1 MYIIVKTLYPG
12 YMMMK
17 RKNTMLTL
25 RDINAATNSKDGSM
39 YSDLYKDVYGCRP
52 YNPTFESVEAFDAN
66 FEELSRLLDKEI
78 ESEAEYQ
85 QIYFDKF
92 VARVEETMQI
102 VQGTTRER
110 AIEIIAEA
118 EGIRDAEFDFYG
130 LEILEHELNLKFGSI
145 SKWLSE

>member
-1 MYIIVKTLYPG
+1 
-12 YMMMK
+12 
-17 RKNTMLTL
+17 MLTL
-25 RDINAATNSKDGSM
+25 RDINTATGSKDACI

-52 YNPTFESVEAFDAN
+52 YNPTFESVEAFDAD

-78 ESEAEYQ
+78 ESAAEYQ

-92 VARVEETMQI
+92 VARVQETMEI
-102 VQGTTRER
+102 VQGATRER

-118 EGIRDAEFDFYG
+118 EGIRAAEFDFYG

>member
-1 MYIIVKTLYPG
+1 
-12 YMMMK
+12 
-17 RKNTMLTL
+17 MLTL
-25 RDINAATNSKDGSM
+25 RDINTATGSKDACI

-52 YNPTFESVEAFDAN
+52 YNPTFESVEAFDAD
-66 FEELSRLLDKEI
+66 FEALSHLLDKEI

-85 QIYFDKF
+85 QIYFAKF
-92 VARVEETMQI
+92 VTRVEETMQI

-118 EGIRDAEFDFYG
+118 EGIRAAEFDFYG

-145 SKWLSE
+145 ARWLSE

>member
-1 MYIIVKTLYPG
+1 
-12 YMMMK
+12 
-17 RKNTMLTL
+17 MLTL
-25 RDINAATNSKDGSM
+25 RDINAATNSRDGDI
-39 YSDLYKDVYGCRP
+39 YSDLYKDVYGSRP
-52 YNPTFESVEAFDAN
+52 RHAEFASIEEFDTDFEA
-66 FEELSRLLDKEI
+66 LSHMLDKQI

-118 EGIRDAEFDFYG
+118 EGINEREFDHYG
-130 LEILEHELNLKFGSI
+130 LEILEHELNLKYGSI
-145 SKWLSE
+145 ARWLSE

>member
-1 MYIIVKTLYPG
+1 
-12 YMMMK
+12 MMMK

-25 RDINAATNSKDGSM
+25 RDINTATGSKDACI

-52 YNPTFESVEAFDAN
+52 YNPTFESVEAFDAD
-66 FEELSRLLDKEI
+66 FEALSRLLDKEI

-92 VARVEETMQI
+92 VARVQETMEI
-102 VQGTTRER
+102 VQGATRER

-118 EGIRDAEFDFYG
+118 EGIRAAEFDFYG

>member
-1 MYIIVKTLYPG
+1 
-12 YMMMK
+12 
-17 RKNTMLTL
+17 MLTL

-52 YNPTFESVEAFDAN
+52 YNPTFESVEEFDTDYEA
-66 FEELSRLLDKEI
+66 LSRLLDKEI

-102 VQGTTRER
+102 VEGSTRER

-118 EGIRDAEFDFYG
+118 EGIRAAEFEFYG
-130 LEILEHELNLKFGSI
+130 LQILEHELNVKFGSI